1 MERKRK
7 SGQKSCKGLN
17 GKGAKIL
24 QCVAL
29 SRSVPAK
36 LNGKLHRRDEKIKF
50 LENFHS

>member
-36 LNGKLHRRDEKIKF
+36 LNGKLHRRGEKIKF